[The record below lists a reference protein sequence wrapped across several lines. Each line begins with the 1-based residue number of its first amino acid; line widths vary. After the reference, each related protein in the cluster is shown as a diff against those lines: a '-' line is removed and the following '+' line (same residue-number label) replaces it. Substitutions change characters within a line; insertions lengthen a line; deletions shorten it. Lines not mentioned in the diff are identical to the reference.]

1 MSATDPLDLL
11 AAVAADFARDG
22 YAIVPDALDP
32 ATCAALRAR
41 AEALVDAFDPLA
53 AGVPFTTDDQQA
65 RDAWFLDSGD
75 RIRCFLEDGALVD
88 GRLAVPRDRA
98 VNKIGH
104 ALHAR
109 DPVFAP
115 ASTVDRWRPL
125 LAAAGVT
132 DPRAVQSMYIVKG
145 PGQGGEVAPHQDGT
159 FLYTEPLTT
168 VGVWL
173 ALADADRHNGCLWG
187 LPGAHRGPLRRR
199 YVREG
204 DTTRFVELDA
214 TPVPPFGAEGWVPLE
229 VPAGAAILLDARL
242 PHASER
248 NTSARPRPAYAIH
261 FVDRAAR
268 WAEDNWIVPIT

>member
-1 MSATDPLDLL
+1 MTPAPIAESFAT
-11 AAVAADFARDG
+11 RG

-32 ATCAALRAR
+32 ADCAALRAR
-41 AEALVDAFDPLA
+41 AEALIDAFDPLD

-65 RDAWFLDSGD
+65 RDAWFLESGD
-75 RIRCFLEDGALVD
+75 QIRCFLEDGALVD
-88 GRLAVPRDRA
+88 SRLAVPRDRA

-115 ASTVDRWRPL
+115 RSTAARWRPL
-125 LAAAGVT
+125 LTAVGLA

-159 FLYTEPLTT
+159 FLYTAPLTT
-168 VGVWL
+168 VGLWF
-173 ALADADRHNGCLWG
+173 ALADADRHNGCLWA

-199 YVREG
+199 YVRAG
-204 DTTRFVELDA
+204 AATRFVELDD
-214 TPVPPFGAEGWVPLE
+214 TPLPPFDAPAWVPLE
-229 VPAGAAILLDARL
+229 VPAGTAIMLHARL

-248 NTSARPRPAYAIH
+248 NRSDRARPAYAIH
-261 FVDRAAR
+261 FVDRRAQ
-268 WAEDNWIVPIT
+268 WATDNWIIPAG